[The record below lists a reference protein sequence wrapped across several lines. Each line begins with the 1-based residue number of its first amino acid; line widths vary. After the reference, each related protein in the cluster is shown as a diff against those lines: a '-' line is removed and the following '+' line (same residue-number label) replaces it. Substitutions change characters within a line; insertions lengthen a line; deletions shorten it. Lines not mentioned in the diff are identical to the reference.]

1 SLAAVTAELEAAHGL
16 KLTDAALARM
26 RGELYDRFRRELRA
40 APWMAE
46 SLAALGMPC
55 CVASSSQPERI
66 RLSLEIVG
74 LLERFEPAIFSAT
87 MVARGK
93 PDPDLFLHA
102 ATAMGVAPERCLV
115 VEDSPTG
122 IAAAKRAGMR
132 VFAYAGGSHIGM
144 GGLSEQIEALAPDA
158 VFDDMR

>member
-1 SLAAVTAELEAAHGL
+1 
-16 KLTDAALARM
+16 
-26 RGELYDRFRRELRA
+26 
-40 APWMAE
+40 
-46 SLAALGMPC
+46 
-55 CVASSSQPERI
+55 
-66 RLSLEIVG
+66 
-74 LLERFEPAIFSAT
+74 LERFEPAIFSAT

-158 VFDDMR
+158 VFDDMRALPGLVALCNARAAAGRAPRLVVAVDVGTTSARAGVVDSAGTLLTRTQRPIELHRPDAVRG